1 MILRNNK
8 TNFIDMKP
16 ISINVINLPSRTD
29 RREHVINQFA
39 DKPEYSLCVVV
50 AISHQR
56 GAYGLWLTLQQVV
69 SEKLE
74 SDSDFFILCE
84 DDHTFTQ
91 HYSFELLQHC
101 IEQAKVLNADIL
113 SGGVSWFGNAVQ
125 ISENLFWADKFNGMQ
140 FTVIFRKFYQ
150 SILDADF
157 GENVV
162 ADIHLSG
169 ITDNKFVIYP
179 NISAQKEFGYSDV
192 TAKNNDEGYVEGL
205 FKSSSERFDI
215 LNKVRNHYFS
225 K

>member
-1 MILRNNK
+1 
-8 TNFIDMKP
+8 MKKVP
-16 ISINVINLPSRTD
+16 VYAINLPNRND
-29 RREHVINQFA
+29 RRVHISNQFK
-39 DKPEYSLCVVV
+39 DKPEYNLIVFP
-50 AISHQR
+50 AIQHKI
-56 GAYGLWLTLQQVV
+56 GAFGLWQTLKQIVKMEV
-69 SEKLE
+69 DKGSEL
-74 SDSDFFILCE
+74 FILGE
-84 DDHTFTQ
+84 DDHTFTR

-125 ISENLFWADKFNGMQ
+125 ISDNLFWTDKFNGMQ

-150 SILDADF
+150 PILDADF

-179 NISAQKEFGYSDV
+179 NISVQKEFGYSDV
-192 TAKNNDEGYVEGL
+192 TSSNEKEGYVDSI
-205 FKSSSERFDI
+205 FKASMERLDI
-215 LNKVRNHYFS
+215 LNKVRCHYF